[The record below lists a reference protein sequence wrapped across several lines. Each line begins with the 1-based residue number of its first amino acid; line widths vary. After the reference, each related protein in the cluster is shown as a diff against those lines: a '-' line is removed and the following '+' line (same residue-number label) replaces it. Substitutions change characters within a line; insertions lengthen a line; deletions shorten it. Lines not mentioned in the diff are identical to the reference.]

1 MSELYHDSESCLIL
15 ISFGGV
21 TESKMDFAHVSS
33 TFVDTYI
40 LFQSTED
47 KLLLNTFYH
56 NSLGISF

>member
-15 ISFGGV
+15 ISIRGA
-21 TESKMDFAHVSS
+21 TESKIEKNIWVNFTHASS

-47 KLLLNTFYH
+47 KLLLNVQQ
-56 NSLGISF
+56 L